1 MKETLT
7 RQEVCQMLPT
17 YVLGAL
23 EEHQM
28 LACQSYLR
36 KIADQT
42 LLRKYRDAEEMAA
55 TPLMWTLPQLALPA
69 WVKEQ
74 LMARV
79 QKDLAHRH
87 LYRQSPMRPHTKRFF
102 SQHKD
107 WRREIIYE
115 LETNFRFG
123 RDLAKF
129 IN

>member
-7 RQEVCQMLPT
+7 RQEVSQMLPA

-36 KIADQT
+36 NMADRT
-42 LLRKYRDAEEMAA
+42 LLLQYRDTEEMVA
-55 TPLMWTLPQLALPA
+55 TQLRCTLPQLPLPA

-79 QKDLAHRH
+79 QKDLAHRQIH
-87 LYRQSPMRPHTKRFF
+87 HQWLIRQRIRRFGEA
-102 SQHKD
+102 SRGKD
-107 WRREIIYE
+107 WRREVIYSPK
-115 LETNFRFG
+115 TNF
-123 RDLAKF
+123 
-129 IN
+129 